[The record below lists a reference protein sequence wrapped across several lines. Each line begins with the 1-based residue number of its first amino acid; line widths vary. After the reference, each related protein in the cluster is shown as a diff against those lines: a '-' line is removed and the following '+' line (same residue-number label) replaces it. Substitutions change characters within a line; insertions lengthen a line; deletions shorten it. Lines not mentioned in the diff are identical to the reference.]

1 MLITVFAHNDK
12 DLQLSFTVKE
22 LVFVS
27 LINLAVL

>member
-1 MLITVFAHNDK
+1 MLITVFAHNGK
-12 DLQLSFTVKE
+12 DLQLFFTVKE